1 MKNISSN
8 NRNNISII
16 SGKINH
22 IILICYIK
30 SGFNKNKLQANHF
43 TKSVDFRYSKN
54 VLAKSSAEPRNSNDL
69 SVANDST
76 PIYNRAFFVR
86 SIRTPEESNRLN
98 FERVS
103 TLSNEVGTL
112 KFEPSNFLSMVA
124 CNGKGL
130 ALCCVPLIAV
140 FEPVTRYRPKASKL
154 QAVTSTKYSVEL
166 SAMIYLFLGIH
177 RQNLGNTSLSVN
189 RLPKARIVIQADN
202 ESTARAKIAK
212 DYCLLQCWNVK
223 NSHHLHRTLSN
234 IKGVIYA

>member
-16 SGKINH
+16 SGKINQFITEIH
-22 IILICYIK
+22 FDFVLCENNSQGESLTNRGEIPYYFRNGRGNPIK
-30 SGFNKNKLQANHF
+30 S
-43 TKSVDFRYSKN
+43 
-54 VLAKSSAEPRNSNDL
+54 

-76 PIYNRAFFVR
+76 PILNRAFFVR
-86 SIRTPEESNRLN
+86 KIRSPKENNKLN

-103 TLSNEVGTL
+103 TLSNEVAKL

-124 CNGKGL
+124 CKGQPL
-130 ALCCVPLIAV
+130 AVGCIPLIAV
-140 FEPVTRYRPKASKL
+140 FHPFTRYRPKAWKL
-154 QAVTSTKYSVEL
+154 QAVTSTKHSSVEL

-177 RQNLGNTSLSVN
+177 RQNLGNTSLTVN
-189 RLPKARIVIQADN
+189 RLPKARIVIQADS

>member
-1 MKNISSN
+1 MPKIKVYARFNMKL
-8 NRNNISII
+8 
-16 SGKINH
+16 NH
-22 IILICYIK
+22 IYNIKDENNSQYIFLTKCGEICD
-30 SGFNKNKLQANHF
+30 SFHA
-43 TKSVDFRYSKN
+43 
-54 VLAKSSAEPRNSNDL
+54 LAKSSAEPENSNVL
-69 SVANDST
+69 LVANDST
-76 PIYNRAFFVR
+76 PIYHRAFFVR

-130 ALCCVPLIAV
+130 ALCCVPQVAV
-140 FEPVTRYRPKASKL
+140 SQPVTRYRPKPENF
-154 QAVTSTKYSVEL
+154 QAVISTKLLLVEL

-177 RQNLGNTSLSVN
+177 RQNLGNTSLSVQ
-189 RLPKARIVIQADN
+189 RLPKARIVIQADS

>member
-30 SGFNKNKLQANHF
+30 SGFNKNKLQAQSLTNRGEIPYY
-43 TKSVDFRYSKN
+43 FRNGRGNPIK
-54 VLAKSSAEPRNSNDL
+54 KQ
-69 SVANDST
+69 VANDST
-76 PIYNRAFFVR
+76 PILNRAFFVR
-86 SIRTPEESNRLN
+86 EIRTPKENNKLN
-98 FERVS
+98 FELVS
-103 TLSNEVGTL
+103 TLSNEVAKL
-112 KFEPSNFLSMVA
+112 KFEPSNFLSMIA
-124 CNGKGL
+124 CYGKRLGVGGL
-130 ALCCVPLIAV
+130 PLVTV
-140 FEPVTRYRPKASKL
+140 FPPR
-154 QAVTSTKYSVEL
+154 STLSPSRGKQSDNSQYQQVEL
-166 SAMIYLFLGIH
+166 SVMIYLFLGIH
-177 RQNLGNTSLSVN
+177 RQNLGNTSLTVQ
-189 RLPKARIVIQADN
+189 RLPKARIVIQADS